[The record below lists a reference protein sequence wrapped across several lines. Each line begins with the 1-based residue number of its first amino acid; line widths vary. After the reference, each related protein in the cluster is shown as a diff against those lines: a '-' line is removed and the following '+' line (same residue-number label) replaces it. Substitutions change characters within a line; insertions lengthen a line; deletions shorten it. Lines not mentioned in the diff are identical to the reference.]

1 MLRSST
7 LETGFSFRPPGPV
20 VFTTVSLSVRT
31 ANRPTGA
38 GFPGRHLVEGEA
50 IGKKNPRKGDEEKD
64 ENEVLEEGTLA
75 RRSCSVRH
83 RDTGVWVYQV
93 EYSMAK
99 ILVTGGCGFIGR
111 HVTEELLENG
121 YDVRILDAMIDQVH
135 ADAEASVP
143 DAAEVIRA
151 DVRDMAAVRTALEG
165 VDGVLHLAAEVGVG
179 QSMYEI
185 ARYVGGNDLG
195 TAVLLEAMIDLPI
208 RRIVVASSMSVYGE
222 GRYETTAGEAQGLV
236 RRKGSD
242 IKAGLWDLQGPD
254 GQPLVPIATDEEKPV
269 DLASIYALTKYTQE
283 KQVLIF
289 GEAYGVEAVALRLFN
304 VFGAGQALSNPYT
317 GVLANFASRL
327 ANGQPPMIFEDGAQ
341 RRDFVH
347 VRDVARAFRLALE
360 QPQAPGHVINIGSGQ
375 AYTIAEV
382 AALLADAMGV
392 PEIAPDIMRKA
403 RSGDIRNCFADISK
417 ARELL
422 GFDPAFRLETSLGPF
437 AEWVRST
444 GAIDRGAEMK
454 KQLEERGLVS

>member
-1 MLRSST
+1 
-7 LETGFSFRPPGPV
+7 
-20 VFTTVSLSVRT
+20 
-31 ANRPTGA
+31 
-38 GFPGRHLVEGEA
+38 
-50 IGKKNPRKGDEEKD
+50 
-64 ENEVLEEGTLA
+64 
-75 RRSCSVRH
+75 
-83 RDTGVWVYQV
+83 
-93 EYSMAK
+93 MAT

-111 HVTEELLENG
+111 HVAEELLDSG
-121 YDVRILDAMIDQVH
+121 YQVRILDAMIDQVH
-135 ADAEASVP
+135 GDAEAAVP
-143 DAAEVIRA
+143 EAAEVIRG
-151 DVRDMAAVRTALEG
+151 DVRDKAIVEQALEN
-165 VDGVLHLAAEVGVG
+165 VEGVLHLAAEVGVG

-195 TAVLLEAMIDLPI
+195 TAVLLEAMIGKKI
-208 RRIVVASSMSVYGE
+208 KRIVVASSMSVYGE
-222 GRYETTAGEAQGLV
+222 GRYQAKDGSSPSLV
-236 RRKGSD
+236 RRKAER
-242 IKAGLWDLQGPD
+242 IKAGLWDATGPSGED
-254 GQPLVPIATDEEKPV
+254 LVPVPTDEEKPV
-269 DLASIYALTKYTQE
+269 DLASIYALTKYAQE

-289 GEAYGVEAVALRLFN
+289 GEAYGIEAVALRLFN

-327 ANGQPPMIFEDGAQ
+327 ANSQPPMIFEDGRQ

-360 QPQAPGHVINIGSGQ
+360 KPAANGHVINIGSGQ

-382 AALLADAMGV
+382 AGLLADAMGV
-392 PEIAPDIMRKA
+392 PEIAPDIMNKA

-422 GFDPAFRLETSLGPF
+422 GFEPQHRLENSLGPF

-454 KQLEERGLVS
+454 RQLEERGLVS